1 MAGCWAAGRGGATM
15 TGWRIILYHSSRL
28 LLGALFYY
36 AGLVKALDVVAFAGS
51 VANYQL
57 LPYQLNFLV
66 AGVLPYVELAAGL
79 LLLFG
84 RQVRPAVLLI
94 AGMNA
99 VFMVALVSV
108 ILRGLDID
116 CGCFRPAG
124 EGHTS
129 AQMALLRDAG
139 IMLLALVTWLGAARR
154 KG

>member
-1 MAGCWAAGRGGATM
+1 M
-15 TGWRIILYHSSRL
+15 TRLRTVFYQVSRL
-28 LLGALFYY
+28 LLGGLFCY
-36 AGLVKALDVVAFAGS
+36 AGLVKALDVAAFAGS

-57 LPYQLNFLV
+57 LPYQLNFVV
-66 AGVLPYVELAAGL
+66 AALLPYVEMAAGV

-99 VFMVALVSV
+99 VFMVALLSV

-139 IMLLALVTWLGAARR
+139 IMLLALVTWFGAPRR
-154 KG
+154 NG

>member
-1 MAGCWAAGRGGATM
+1 MTRFQSMCWQV
-15 TGWRIILYHSSRL
+15 SRL
-28 LLGALFYY
+28 FLGGLFCY
-36 AGLVKALDVVAFAGS
+36 AGLIKALDVIAFAGS

-66 AGVLPYVELAAGL
+66 AAVLPYVEMAAGL

-99 VFMVALVSV
+99 VFMVALLSV

-139 IMLLALVTWLGAARR
+139 IMLLALVTWFGAPRR
-154 KG
+154 NG

>member
-1 MAGCWAAGRGGATM
+1 MTNWRTM
-15 TGWRIILYHSSRL
+15 LYHSCRL
-28 LLGALFYY
+28 LLGAIFCY
-36 AGLVKALDVVAFAGS
+36 AGVIKALDVVAFAGS

-66 AGVLPYVELAAGL
+66 AALLPYVELAAGL

-94 AGMNA
+94 AGMNG
-99 VFMVALVSV
+99 VFIVALLSV

-129 AQMALLRDAG
+129 AQVALLRDIG
-139 IMLLALVTWLGAARR
+139 FMLLALVTWLGAGRR
-154 KG
+154 ND

>member
-1 MAGCWAAGRGGATM
+1 M
-15 TGWRIILYHSSRL
+15 TRFFSMLYHGSRL
-28 LLGALFYY
+28 VLGVLFCY

-57 LPYQLNFLV
+57 LSYHLNFLV
-66 AGVLPYVELAAGL
+66 AALLPYIEMAAGL
-79 LLLFG
+79 LLLLG

-94 AGMNA
+94 GGMNA
-99 VFMVALVSV
+99 VFIIALFSV
-108 ILRGLDID
+108 VLRGLDID

-139 IMLLALVTWLGAARR
+139 IMLLALATWFGAERR
-154 KG
+154 NG

>member
-1 MAGCWAAGRGGATM
+1 MTCWRTM
-15 TGWRIILYHSSRL
+15 LYHGSRC
-28 LLGALFYY
+28 LLGAIFCY

-51 VANYQL
+51 VANYQV

-66 AGVLPYVELAAGL
+66 AALLPYVELAAGVL
-79 LLLFG
+79 LLLG

-99 VFMVALVSV
+99 VFMVALLSV

-116 CGCFRPAG
+116 CGCFRPGG

-139 IMLLALVTWLGAARR
+139 IMLLALVTWLGAGRR
-154 KG
+154 NG

>member
-1 MAGCWAAGRGGATM
+1 MSRFSSL
-15 TGWRIILYHSSRL
+15 LYQVSRL
-28 LLGALFYY
+28 LLGALFCY

-66 AGVLPYVELAAGL
+66 AALLPYVEMAAGL
-79 LLLFG
+79 LLLLG

-99 VFMVALVSV
+99 VFMVALLSV

-139 IMLLALVTWLGAARR
+139 IMLLALVTWFGASRR
-154 KG
+154 DG